1 MSTTGPCPAPP
12 PLPSDRLGHGF
23 RSPVP
28 LHRGEQRAARGR
40 RGLPG
45 LHGAKRADGGIRQRR
60 LAGRGPRA
68 SFPSLTKR
76 AAKHVHVG
84 AAVPQMRR
92 NKEGL
97 QGGSIE
103 MSCSGTNSV
112 RCWRKRSTGGRRST
126 SIAPPSGAM
135 RTDSP
140 RRRALIDR
148 SKLNRVILSAD
159 IIHELLTMLQR
170 APGFYE
176 FSCSE
181 GPGGAVEA
189 HPGHLGLI

>member
-1 MSTTGPCPAPP
+1 M
-12 PLPSDRLGHGF
+12 RLKGLDLNLLVVLDALL
-23 RSPVP
+23 SE
-28 LHRGEQRAARGR
+28 RGLTAAARR
-40 RGLPG
+40 I
-45 LHGAKRADGGIRQRR
+45 K
-60 LAGRGPRA
+60 
-68 SFPSLTKR
+68 
-76 AAKHVHVG
+76 
-84 AAVPQMRR
+84 MRR